1 MALASFRLPSVC
13 TMNVLRAG
21 PLVHRGD
28 EQELLYLYA
37 TPREFIRCP
46 AADQCDESRVR
57 DREEGTQF
65 LSVSLDS
72 REDEPTL
79 KSYKLYVVIQPQNA
93 VTTPTDTGDWCWST
107 M

>member
-57 DREEGTQF
+57 DREEAVHSF
-65 LSVSLDS
+65 CLYHSILSRGRADA
-72 REDEPTL
+72 E
-79 KSYKLYVVIQPQNA
+79 II
-93 VTTPTDTGDWCWST
+93 
-107 M
+107 